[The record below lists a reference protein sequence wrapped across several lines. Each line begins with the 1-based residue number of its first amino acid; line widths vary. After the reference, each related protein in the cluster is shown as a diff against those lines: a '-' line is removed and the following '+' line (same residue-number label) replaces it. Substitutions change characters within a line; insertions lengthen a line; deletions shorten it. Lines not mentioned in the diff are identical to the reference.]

1 MTNTI
6 ASATLASVSE
16 TNRSRIMQHLY
27 QHGISSR
34 AQIAKALDL
43 TPAAITKITAKLI
56 EVGAIK
62 ETGDFEG
69 RKNRRSIGLTLDTAE
84 FHVIAVKFARSLVQL
99 GVFDLA
105 GKPLTVQELP
115 QVTEDT
121 IDSAIMQLH
130 DTIGS
135 LIEADRRIIAIG
147 MAVPGPYLRN
157 VGRTAVVSSMRGWQK
172 VNFIHEFSNAFTVPV
187 FVEQD
192 ARAGAM
198 AQYLFDPT
206 ITTENLAY
214 YLVGE
219 GVGLGVIDHGNIIN
233 GALGAATEIGH
244 VSIDING
251 KPCDCGNVGC
261 LERYCSTPA
270 IHEMILKEGD
280 LIADAGTMTHL
291 QACRALFALA
301 RGGDKRAIALIK
313 RVARYVGFGRIT
325 IFNSFNPSQI
335 VIGDIVAEAGQ
346 LLLDEVHK
354 VIDKHVIHELN
365 DTTAITLSA
374 LPADAALNG
383 AAAVAINQFL
393 DHPSQ
398 FFELS

>member
-6 ASATLASVSE
+6 ANATLASVSE

-147 MAVPGPYLRN
+147 MAVPGLP
-157 VGRTAVVSSMRGWQK
+157 AQRGTHRRR
-172 VNFIHEFSNAFTVPV
+172 VL
-187 FVEQD
+187 D
-192 ARAGAM
+192 ARMAESQLHPRIQQRVHRPRVRGARRPRRR
-198 AQYLFDPT
+198 D
-206 ITTENLAY
+206 
-214 YLVGE
+214 G
-219 GVGLGVIDHGNIIN
+219 
-233 GALGAATEIGH
+233 
-244 VSIDING
+244 
-251 KPCDCGNVGC
+251 
-261 LERYCSTPA
+261 
-270 IHEMILKEGD
+270 
-280 LIADAGTMTHL
+280 
-291 QACRALFALA
+291 
-301 RGGDKRAIALIK
+301 
-313 RVARYVGFGRIT
+313 
-325 IFNSFNPSQI
+325 
-335 VIGDIVAEAGQ
+335 
-346 LLLDEVHK
+346 
-354 VIDKHVIHELN
+354 
-365 DTTAITLSA
+365 
-374 LPADAALNG
+374 
-383 AAAVAINQFL
+383 
-393 DHPSQ
+393 
-398 FFELS
+398 

>member
-6 ASATLASVSE
+6 ANATLASVSE

-261 LERYCSTPA
+261 LERYCSTP
-270 IHEMILKEGD
+270 
-280 LIADAGTMTHL
+280 
-291 QACRALFALA
+291 
-301 RGGDKRAIALIK
+301 
-313 RVARYVGFGRIT
+313 
-325 IFNSFNPSQI
+325 SQI

>member
-6 ASATLASVSE
+6 ANATLASVSE

-172 VNFIHEFSNAFTVPV
+172 VKIG
-187 FVEQD
+187 
-192 ARAGAM
+192 RA
-198 AQYLFDPT
+198 
-206 ITTENLAY
+206 
-214 YLVGE
+214 
-219 GVGLGVIDHGNIIN
+219 
-233 GALGAATEIGH
+233 
-244 VSIDING
+244 S
-251 KPCDCGNVGC
+251 CR
-261 LERYCSTPA
+261 ER
-270 IHEMILKEGD
+270 
-280 LIADAGTMTHL
+280 
-291 QACRALFALA
+291 
-301 RGGDKRAIALIK
+301 
-313 RVARYVGFGRIT
+313 V
-325 IFNSFNPSQI
+325 
-335 VIGDIVAEAGQ
+335 
-346 LLLDEVHK
+346 
-354 VIDKHVIHELN
+354 
-365 DTTAITLSA
+365 
-374 LPADAALNG
+374 
-383 AAAVAINQFL
+383 
-393 DHPSQ
+393 
-398 FFELS
+398 